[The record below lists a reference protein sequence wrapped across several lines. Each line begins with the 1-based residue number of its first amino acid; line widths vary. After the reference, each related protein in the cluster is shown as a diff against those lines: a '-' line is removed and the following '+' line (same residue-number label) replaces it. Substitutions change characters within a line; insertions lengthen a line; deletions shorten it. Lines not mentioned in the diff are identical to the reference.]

1 MKVAFDIWPF
11 ELDGL
16 GDALAGQVFEIGGS
30 AMMNDVQPELRSGS
44 VSPVAYDDDR
54 VGIHAMLYPQPFG
67 IQAEWN
73 WGRGPEYDRAS
84 QSILTKKLHGGYV
97 QDRKSTRLNSSH
109 YCAYRM
115 PSSARKKKIQ

>member
-1 MKVAFDIWPF
+1 MKVAFAIWPF

-84 QSILTKKLHGGYV
+84 QSILTRSEEHTSELQSLMRISYAV
-97 QDRKSTRLNSSH
+97 FCS
-109 YCAYRM
+109 
-115 PSSARKKKIQ
+115 KKKNTTTPPLS